1 MSCDDAEMF
10 HFSQKRIIF
19 NPNLDS
25 FIQFSFGMGESKP
38 SYKLLVKYKG
48 KLVLNKSVLYTKEN
62 LWIATKSGDNIIIA
76 VSFTSTKKCFEC
88 HECSFPA
95 TQTGIFF

>member
-1 MSCDDAEMF
+1 
-10 HFSQKRIIF
+10 
-19 NPNLDS
+19 
-25 FIQFSFGMGESKP
+25 MGESKP

-62 LWIATKSGDNIIIA
+62 LWIAAKSDDNVIIA
-76 VSFTSTKKCFEC
+76 VSFTSTKKCYEC